1 MKNNTA
7 TSYEIAPNL
16 YLVQQPV
23 PSHSGKTVSE
33 QPTNHIVCID
43 VSGSMTGELPLIR
56 AQLKAKLPK
65 LLKDD
70 DTISIVWFSGR
81 GEFGTLVE
89 AEKVAGVKDLQ
100 QLNAMIDRWLRPV
113 GLTGFKEP
121 LWEVKRLVKAVKN
134 GNPFSL
140 FFMSDGCDNQW
151 DRATILKAC
160 EEAAGGLSAATFVEY
175 GYYADRQ
182 LLASMAEKAGG
193 THIFAESFPK
203 FEPILDAS
211 LAKRSVGAKRIEV
224 KIGGDPIGGF
234 AFALVGGFS
243 TNTEGELQT
252 FEVTGGKAA
261 VVETI
266 EDIWYLSPSKVGAGD
281 ALSRYV
287 RRDALGQTDSDPLSA
302 AYGALALFAVRM
314 KPEIVFPL
322 LKTLGDV
329 RFIKMFSTCFGKQK
343 YSTFMQE
350 AQRAAF
356 SNALQSGRPA
366 TRFVE
371 GYNPDLV
378 PPDDAFTVLDFLNLL
393 AEDEEARVLLDH
405 PAFEYNKIGRARL
418 DADEYLT
425 VDEQEKLEALQGE
438 QKATRNA
445 KKLKEIQAEIDGL
458 LAKKRTALKF
468 VAKEEPNGYPVSA
481 LTWNETKPNV
491 SILVRKEGTIDLAER
506 IGESK
511 DSKLA
516 GIPFQFPTQI
526 FRNYAIIKDGLVN
539 VGKLP
544 VKLSEETATTLY
556 KKGVSLLGL
565 NGEIPMTRGGK
576 DGVGLF
582 AGSYIVDLI
591 DLPVLNRKDVKA
603 AQSAKAIIEL
613 QYKLTTA
620 KAAQKV
626 YNAVQ
631 KDEAPVQR
639 GVLIAAKYGDYCATW
654 LQEQGITDQGFSPKS
669 TQAESKDFYMAREM
683 DVKLKGL
690 ASLPKVD
697 DVRAKLAGKTPP
709 TGGAALMAPFVKD
722 VDDFM
727 KNNPAKLH
735 KDYIQGKAKMQRA
748 VTRGLIFQKAKNVF
762 STIVGQTWFTEF
774 KSLDE
779 NTLDV
784 TIDGKTIT
792 GTIELREVQVNI

>member
-7 TSYEIAPNL
+7 TSYEIASNL

-23 PSHSGKTVSE
+23 PSNSGRTVSE
-33 QPTNHIVCID
+33 SPTNHLLCID
-43 VSGSMTGELPLIR
+43 VSGSMSYELPLIR
-56 AQLKAKLPK
+56 AQLKNKLPK
-65 LLKDD
+65 LLKED
-70 DTISIVWFSGR
+70 DTISIIWFSGK
-81 GEFGTLVE
+81 GQFDALVVG
-89 AEKVAGVKDLQ
+89 EKVNGLTELKAVND
-100 QLNAMIDRWLRPV
+100 MIDRWLRPV

-121 LWEVKRLVKAVKN
+121 LLMIPKVMGQVKN
-134 GNPFSL
+134 KNPWSL

-151 DRATILKAC
+151 DRASILKAC
-160 EEAAGGLSAATFVEY
+160 EAAAGGLSAATFVEY

-211 LAKRSVGAKRIEV
+211 LAHRATGAKRVEV

-234 AFALVGGFS
+234 AFALVDGD
-243 TNTEGELQT
+243 LQT
-252 FEVTGGKAA
+252 FEVAGGKAS
-261 VVETI
+261 VSETI
-266 EDIWYLSPSKVGAGD
+266 EDIWYLSPSAVGAQSQ
-281 ALSRYV
+281 ALSILARGVQSYAPV
-287 RRDALGQTDSDPLSA
+287 PETAAVLSA
-302 AYGALALFAVRM
+302 GYAALALYAVRM
-314 KPEIVFPL
+314 KPDVVFPL
-322 LKTLGDV
+322 LKAIGDV

-356 SNALQSGRPA
+356 FPQNGPV
-366 TRFVE
+366 RFVE

-378 PPDDAFTVLDFLNLL
+378 PPDDAFTVLDFLNLI

-405 PAFEYNKIGRARL
+405 DAFEYNKIGRARL

-425 VDEQEKLEALQGE
+425 VDEQEKLEQLQGE

-468 VAKEEPNGYPVSA
+468 VPTPKPDGYAISG
-481 LTWNETKPNV
+481 LTWNETKPNISV
-491 SILVRKEGTIDLAER
+491 LICKEGTIDLAER

-516 GIPFQFPTQI
+516 GIPFQFPTKI

-544 VKLSEETATTLY
+544 MKLSEETATALY

-582 AGSYIVDLI
+582 AGSYIIDLLA
-591 DLPVLNRKDVKA
+591 LPVLCRKDVKEL
-603 AQSAKAIIEL
+603 SAKKLVEL
-613 QYKLTTA
+613 QYQLTTA

-631 KDEAPVQR
+631 KEEAPVDR
-639 GVLIAAKYGDYCATW
+639 AALFGAKFGDYCAKW
-654 LQEQGITDQGFSPKS
+654 LEEQGITDGGFSPKS
-669 TQAESKDFYMAREM
+669 TQAESKDFYIARKM

-697 DVRAKLAGKTPP
+697 EVRAKIGGKTPP
-709 TGGAALMAPFVKD
+709 TGGTALMAPFVKE

-727 KNNPAKLH
+727 KQNPAKLH
-735 KDYIQGKAKMQRA
+735 KDFIQGKAKTQRA
-748 VTRGLIFQKAKNVF
+748 IARGLIFQKAKAVF
-762 STIVGQTWFTEF
+762 TTVVGQTWFNDLPA
-774 KSLDE
+774 SE
-779 NTLDV
+779 NTV
-784 TIDGKTIT
+784 TIQVSGKDVI
-792 GTIELREVQVNI
+792 GTIEMTEEQVNI